1 MKHPFAGVL
10 ATLAFMGVVARAAD
24 LLGNAPA
31 AQQPGLLRIRSEDL
45 RANVYFLASDA
56 LQGRMSLQPGDEAAV
71 RWLAAEFAKAGLEP
85 VAEDPAGHAS
95 YAQTVPLIEFRPNRD
110 ADSLSLQRSGQVLHW
125 QMPDA
130 IGSFYD
136 DIEVSGPLVFAGFG
150 ITAPGL
156 GYDDYRGLDVKDKI
170 VLIFDHEPQETDR
183 HSSFNGTGNTR
194 YATARVKAL
203 NAQAH
208 GARGVLI
215 AGEPN
220 RRHPFLLDL
229 HERMGGNQVR
239 VMPLPSQSIVDDELR
254 VPVVYV
260 SDALCEALLS
270 NAHATPQ
277 ALQAGID
284 KDLSSHSQAIPD
296 SVATLHL
303 ENKSRM
309 LGVTQ
314 NVAGLLRGTDSSL
327 AAETVIISAHHDHD
341 GVALNGSG
349 YLDVFHGADDNA
361 SGTAGVVELA
371 YAFAANPVKPKRSIL
386 FVVFGAEERGLL
398 GAYYMTAHPLRPLAT
413 TRALINFDMIGRDE
427 APSEHTDGL
436 MQIPGGAANRL
447 NLIGGTYSPELRR
460 TVMQANRE
468 VGLDLDDRFDHDH
481 ALNTLFRSD
490 QFPFVLQDIPAL
502 WFLTGFH
509 PDYHRATDTA
519 DKINYPKMLK
529 ILQLAY
535 LSTWILADQADFPK
549 FIPDPAGN

>member
-1 MKHPFAGVL
+1 M

-24 LLGNAPA
+24 LLGNIPT
-31 AQQPGLLRIRSEDL
+31 AQQPGLLRIRGEDL
-45 RANVYFLASDA
+45 RANVVFLASDA
-56 LQGRMSLQPGDEAAV
+56 LQGRMSLQAGDEAAV
-71 RWLAAEFAKAGLEP
+71 RWIAAEFAKAGLEP
-85 VAEDPAGHAS
+85 AAEDPAGHAS
-95 YAQTVPLIEFRPNRD
+95 FVQTVPLIEFRPDRD
-110 ADSLSLQRSGQVLHW
+110 ATSLSLQRGGTVQHF

-136 DIEVSGPLVFAGFG
+136 DVDISAPLVFAGFG

-170 VLIFDHEPQETDR
+170 VLIFEHEPQETDH
-183 HSSFNGTGNTR
+183 HSKFNGAGNTR
-194 YATARVKAL
+194 YATTRLKAL

-208 GARGVLI
+208 GARAVLI

-220 RRHPFLLDL
+220 RRHPSLLDL
-229 HERMGGNQVR
+229 HERTGANQVR
-239 VMPLPSQSIVDDELR
+239 VMPLPSQSIVNDELR
-254 VPVVYV
+254 LPIVYV
-260 SDALCEALLS
+260 SDSLCEILLS
-270 NAHATPQ
+270 GTHATPQ

-284 KDLSSHSQAIPD
+284 RDLSNHSQPLLD
-296 SVATLHL
+296 SVVTLHL
-303 ENKSRM
+303 ENKSRI

-314 NVAGLLRGTDSSL
+314 NVAGLLRGSDPAL
-327 AAETVIISAHHDHD
+327 GVETVIVSAHHDHD
-341 GVALNGSG
+341 GVALNGNG

-371 YAFAANPVKPKRSIL
+371 YAFSANPVRPKRSIL

-398 GAYYMTAHPLRPLAT
+398 GAYYMTAHPLRPLAS
-413 TRALINFDMIGRDE
+413 TRAVINFDMIGRDE
-427 APSEHTDGL
+427 APSEHTNGI
-436 MQIPGGAANRL
+436 MQVPGNTTNRL

-460 TVMQANRE
+460 TVALANSA

-481 ALNTLFRSD
+481 ALNIFFRSD

-502 WFLTGFH
+502 WFFTGLH

-529 ILQLAY
+529 IVQLSY
-535 LSTWILADQADFPK
+535 VSLWILADQAAYPK
-549 FIPDPAGN
+549 FIPDPEGN

>member
-1 MKHPFAGVL
+1 M

-24 LLGNAPA
+24 LLGNVPA
-31 AQQPGLLRIRSEDL
+31 AQQPGLLRIRGEDL
-45 RANVYFLASDA
+45 RANVFFLASDA

-71 RWLAAEFAKAGLEP
+71 RWIAAEFAKAGLEP
-85 VAEDPAGHAS
+85 AGEDPAGHAS
-95 YAQTVPLIEFRPNRD
+95 YVQTVPLIEFRPNRD
-110 ADSLSLQRSGQVLHW
+110 ATSLSLQRGGQLLHY

-130 IGSFYD
+130 IGSFND

-170 VLIFDHEPQETDR
+170 VLIFEHEPQETDP
-183 HSSFNGTGNTR
+183 HSKFNGTGNTR

-208 GARGVLI
+208 GARALLI

-220 RRHPFLLDL
+220 RRHPSLLDL
-229 HERMGGNQVR
+229 HEHVGANQVR
-239 VMPLPSQSIVDDELR
+239 VIPLPSQSIADDELH
-254 VPVVYV
+254 VPIVHV
-260 SDALCEALLS
+260 SDALCETLLS
-270 NAHATPQ
+270 GAHATPQ
-277 ALQAGID
+277 ALQSGID
-284 KDLSSHSQAIPD
+284 KDLSMHSQPVSD
-296 SVATLHL
+296 SVVTLHL

-314 NVAGLLRGTDSSL
+314 NVAGLLRGSDAAL

-361 SGTAGVVELA
+361 SGIAGVVELA
-371 YAFAANPVKPKRSIL
+371 YAFSANPVRPKRSIL

-398 GAYYMTAHPLRPLAT
+398 GAFYMSTHPLRPLAT
-413 TRALINFDMIGRDE
+413 TRALVNLDMIGRDE
-427 APSEHTDGL
+427 APSEHTDGI
-436 MQIPGGAANRL
+436 MQVPGNTTNRL
-447 NLIGGTYSPELRR
+447 NLIGSTYSPELRH
-460 TVMQANRE
+460 TVTQANSAI
-468 VGLDLDDRFDHDH
+468 GLDLDDRFDRDH
-481 ALNTLFRSD
+481 ALNFLFRGD
-490 QFPFVLQDIPAL
+490 QFPFMLQDIPAL
-502 WFLTGFH
+502 WFFTGLH

-529 ILQLAY
+529 IVQLSY
-535 LSTWILADQADFPK
+535 VSLWLLADQAAYPK
-549 FIPDPAGN
+549 FIPDPEGN

>member
-1 MKHPFAGVL
+1 M

-24 LLGNAPA
+24 LLGNVPA

-71 RWLAAEFAKAGLEP
+71 RWTAAEFAKAGLEP
-85 VAEDPAGHAS
+85 AAEDPAGHPA
-95 YAQTVPLIEFRPNRD
+95 YLQTVPLIEFRPNRD
-110 ADSLSLQRSGQVLHW
+110 ATSLSLQRGGQVLHY

-136 DIEVSGPLVFAGFG
+136 DIEVSGSLVFAGFG

-170 VLIFDHEPQETDR
+170 VLIFEHEPQETDR
-183 HSSFNGTGNTR
+183 HSKFNGTGNTR
-194 YATARVKAL
+194 HATARVKAL

-208 GARGVLI
+208 GARAVLI

-220 RRHPFLLDL
+220 RRHPSLLDL
-229 HERMGGNQVR
+229 HERVGANQVR
-239 VMPLPSQSIVDDELR
+239 VMPLPSQSIANDELH
-254 VPVVYV
+254 VPIVYV
-260 SDALCEALLS
+260 SDTLCETLLGG
-270 NAHATPQ
+270 AHLTPQ
-277 ALQAGID
+277 ALQSDID
-284 KDLSSHSQAIPD
+284 KDLSTHSLQIPD
-296 SVATLHL
+296 SFVTLHL

-314 NVAGLLRGTDSSL
+314 NVAGLLRGSDASL
-327 AAETVIISAHHDHD
+327 AAETVVISAHHDHD

-371 YAFAANPVKPKRSIL
+371 YAFSANPVRPKRSIL

-398 GAYYMTAHPLRPLAT
+398 GAYYMIAHPLRPLAT
-413 TRALINFDMIGRDE
+413 TRAMINFDMIGRDE
-427 APSEHTDGL
+427 APSEHTNGI
-436 MQIPGGAANRL
+436 MPVPGNTANRL
-447 NLIGGTYSPELRR
+447 NLIGATYSPELRR
-460 TVMQANRE
+460 TVTQANSA

-490 QFPFVLQDIPAL
+490 HFPFLLQDIPAL
-502 WFLTGFH
+502 WFFTGLH
-509 PDYHRATDTA
+509 ADYHRATDTA
-519 DKINYPKMLK
+519 DKIDYPKMLK
-529 ILQLAY
+529 IVQLSY
-535 LSTWILADQADFPK
+535 VSLWMLADQAAYPK
-549 FIPDPAGN
+549 FIPDPDGN